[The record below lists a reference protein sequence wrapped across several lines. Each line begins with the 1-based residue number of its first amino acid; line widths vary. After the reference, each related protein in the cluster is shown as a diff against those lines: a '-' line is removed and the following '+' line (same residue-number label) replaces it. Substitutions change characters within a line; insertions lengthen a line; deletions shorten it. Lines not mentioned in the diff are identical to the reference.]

1 MSVLF
6 LVGDMKNRIL
16 LLEWHSFGTPFIVQG
31 FQELG
36 YEIEKLPIPR
46 ENIDTRND
54 ANYAEKLVY
63 QIVGKEYAAVFT
75 FNYFPVV
82 AIACKAC
89 KVPYVSWTYDSPFI
103 QLYSKTLA
111 FETNFVFVFDSNTVR
126 ELHAMG
132 YNNVQYLPMAAAQD
146 YYANLLKQG
155 YNKKKYQSDVA
166 FVGSLYNED
175 FHNPFRKM
183 KEISGY
189 YKGMIDGL
197 LQAQKN
203 IYGYNFLQEIL
214 AERQDLVEKIYELCP
229 VTVLGDGLETIE
241 WVYANYYLSRQVTAL
256 DRCELLEKMAKQF
269 QTCIYSPEKSNIPD
283 ARNKSKVDY
292 YMEAPFVYNNSKVN
306 LNITLRSI
314 QTGIPLRAFDI
325 MGCGGLLLSNY
336 QEDFLE
342 YFEPDID
349 FVMYGSHEEAL
360 DKASYY
366 IENETERDKIIQ
378 NSRNK
383 IIAEHTYLHRVKIMC
398 ACIEDY
404 WS

>member
-1 MSVLF
+1 MR
-6 LVGDMKNRIL
+6 NRIL
-16 LLEWHSFGTPFIVQG
+16 LLEWQSFGTPFVVQG
-31 FQELG
+31 FQQLA
-36 YEIEKLPIPR
+36 YEVEKLPIPR
-46 ENIDTRND
+46 EKVDTRND

-63 QIVGKEYAAVFT
+63 QIMEKEYAAVFT

-89 KVPYVSWTYDSPFI
+89 KIPYVSWTYDSPFI

-126 ELHAMG
+126 ELHTMG
-132 YNNVQYLPMAAAQD
+132 YNNVQYLPMAAAHD
-146 YYANLLKQG
+146 YYSNLLKQG

-203 IYGYNFLQEIL
+203 IYGYNFLQQIL
-214 AERQDLVEKIYELCP
+214 EERQDLVEKIYEICP
-229 VTVLGDGLETIE
+229 ITVSGDGLETIE

-256 DRCELLEKMAKQF
+256 DRCELLGKMAQQY
-269 QTCIYSPEKSNIPD
+269 QTCIYSPEKCNIPN
-283 ARNKSKVDY
+283 AQSKSKVDY
-292 YMEAPFVYNNSKVN
+292 YMEAPYVYHNSKIN

-325 MGCGGLLLSNY
+325 MGSGGLLLSNY

-349 FVMYGSHEEAL
+349 FVMYGSYEEAI
-360 DKASYY
+360 DKTSYY

-383 IIAEHTYLHRVKIMC
+383 IIAGHTYLHRVKSMC

-404 WS
+404 WA